1 MAVTVTI
8 EFTDAQWALIEKYY
22 PHVGAD
28 GSTFQAIT
36 ADELKQELFN
46 IVQAEVNSASIRETT
61 NKQTGIFNV

>member
-1 MAVTVTI
+1 MTQNLSQ
-8 EFTDAQWALIEKYY
+8 AQWELIEKYY

-61 NKQTGIFNV
+61 NKQTGIFNA